1 MAVQSRD
8 RNAWFPLYLAITI
21 DIYKTNFSLM
31 FWSDWGASPKIERSN
46 LDGTGREVIVKS
58 NLHRPLGMSIDYE

>member
-1 MAVQSRD
+1 
-8 RNAWFPLYLAITI
+8 
-21 DIYKTNFSLM
+21 M
-31 FWSDWGASPKIERSN
+31 FWSDWGASPKIERSS